1 MPELHCSRCWKP
13 VGNLIEGEINHG
25 VRLVCANCDDQKMS
39 DGIPH
44 SLPEFLRVSPSI
56 NQHMARAG
64 KESK

>member
-1 MPELHCSRCWKP
+1 MSELNCSRCWKP
-13 VGNLIEGEINHG
+13 VGEIKEGHINYG
-25 VRLVCANCDDQKMS
+25 VRLVCDKCDDKKMS

-44 SLPEFLRVSPSI
+44 SLPEFLRLSPVM